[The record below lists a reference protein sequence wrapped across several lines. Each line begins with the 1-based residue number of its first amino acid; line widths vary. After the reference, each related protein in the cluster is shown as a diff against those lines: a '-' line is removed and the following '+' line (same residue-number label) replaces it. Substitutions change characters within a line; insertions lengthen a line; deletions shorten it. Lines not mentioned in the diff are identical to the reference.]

1 MKTSLEI
8 INKLSEKEAVKL
20 DSQLVELANIGEY
33 QRSLGSS
40 ETLIIEANKSLDS
53 IKKYVDAGL
62 FILKEANKELDKSA
76 KMGMDIDKQAK
87 SLGIDLPK
95 EYVKATEELRAMY
108 KKIVDL
114 NKTFNSIKF

>member
-1 MKTSLEI
+1 MNKNLI
-8 INKLSEKEAVKL
+8 IALNAIEQKHA
-20 DSQLVELANIGEY
+20 VELANIGEY

-40 ETLIIEANKSLDS
+40 ETLITEANKSLDS

-87 SLGIDLPK
+87 DLGIELPK

-114 NKTFNSIKF
+114 NKTFTSIKF

>member
-1 MKTSLEI
+1 MNKNLI
-8 INKLSEKEAVKL
+8 IALNAIEQKH
-20 DSQLVELANIGEY
+20 DVELANIGEY

-40 ETLIIEANKSLDS
+40 ETLITEANKSLDS

-87 SLGIDLPK
+87 DLGIELPK

-114 NKTFNSIKF
+114 NKTFTSIKF